1 VSSTPSARSSQKPS
15 SGSGEKKVPPTVGN
29 EDPRS
34 IHREGPGDVQIG
46 AGDRAR
52 LQQRGNGVGDHRIPK
67 IEALSHLVAK
77 RGRLEQLSPR
87 FTYFFRHLL
96 LLWGESPLLTTN
108 LLACMKT
115 IKFSRVNGS
124 RRQMVN
130 SRELAQ
136 VVAGSLGK
144 PLTATTQHARNLR
157 ESKGAKNAPMLS
169 AGGRGRHAPSMTYE
183 DAAILICA
191 VLGSEAVQDSV
202 QTVETMRSLK
212 AASQA
217 EHFLGRAPLHR
228 PPHFELGIERE
239 HDMVESLARVLRFF
253 AREKEYRWKLDSPG
267 ESIHE
272 IYTVFEVEYPQHYAS
287 LTMGVRNL
295 FWETWTFGRRS
306 GSRNEQ
312 IRRAR
317 DYQFR
322 EIAEALNSV
331 SVK

>member
-1 VSSTPSARSSQKPS
+1 
-15 SGSGEKKVPPTVGN
+15 
-29 EDPRS
+29 
-34 IHREGPGDVQIG
+34 
-46 AGDRAR
+46 
-52 LQQRGNGVGDHRIPK
+52 
-67 IEALSHLVAK
+67 
-77 RGRLEQLSPR
+77 
-87 FTYFFRHLL
+87 
-96 LLWGESPLLTTN
+96 
-108 LLACMKT
+108 
-115 IKFSRVNGS
+115 
-124 RRQMVN
+124 MVN

-157 ESKGAKNAPMLS
+157 ESKGAKNGPLLS
-169 AGGRGRHAPSMTYE
+169 AGGRGRHAPSMTCE

-202 QTVETMRSLK
+202 QTVESMRSLK
-212 AASQA
+212 ADFHS
-217 EHFLGRAPLHR
+217 EHFVERAPLRRR
-228 PPHFELGIERE
+228 PPFELGIERP
-239 HDMVESLARVLRFF
+239 HDTVEALACVLRFF
-253 AREKEYRWKLDSPG
+253 AREREYRLKLDSPG
-267 ESIHE
+267 ERIHE

-306 GSRNEQ
+306 HSRNEQ

-322 EIAEALNSV
+322 EIAEAVNSV